1 MTRRGTGKPFAF
13 VLILAIFGVG
23 AKSSPAQSN
32 REAEGVRL
40 LRGAID
46 MHFHMDP
53 RLADGAHDEAV
64 VETIRIAQA
73 RGIRGLVIKSHHE
86 PTSTLAYHLRLEMP
100 NIDLFGGVVKHDR
113 ILVQHGRFSMLPS
126 AAW

>member
-1 MTRRGTGKPFAF
+1 MTRGRTGKPFTFAF
-13 VLILAIFGVG
+13 ALILAIFGLG

-32 REAEGVRL
+32 REAEGARL

-64 VETIRIAQA
+64 IETIRIAQA

-86 PTSTLAYHLRLEMP
+86 PTSTLVYHLRLEIP
-100 NIDLFGGVVKHDR
+100 N
-113 ILVQHGRFSMLPS
+113 
-126 AAW
+126 